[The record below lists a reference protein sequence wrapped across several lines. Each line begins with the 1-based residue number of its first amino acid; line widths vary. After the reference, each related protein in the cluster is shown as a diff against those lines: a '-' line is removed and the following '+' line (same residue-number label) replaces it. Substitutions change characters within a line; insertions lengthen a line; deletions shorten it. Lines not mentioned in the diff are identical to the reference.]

1 MNRQMFAG
9 VIIGAAAVTAI
20 GTVAGYRMYESAN
33 YAEVIA
39 VQPAM
44 ETVSVPREQCREV
57 LVQQQAPT
65 KDPKQITGT
74 VAGAVIGGVLGS
86 QVGGGSGKKL
96 ATVGGAVA
104 GGYAGNKIQEG
115 MQEGNTTQ
123 QPQNVCE
130 TVYDQHEE
138 QVGFDVRYRLDG
150 QERSVRM
157 DYDPGDRI
165 PLENG
170 ELVLNPSS

>member
-138 QVGFDVRYRLDG
+138 QVGFDVTYRLDG